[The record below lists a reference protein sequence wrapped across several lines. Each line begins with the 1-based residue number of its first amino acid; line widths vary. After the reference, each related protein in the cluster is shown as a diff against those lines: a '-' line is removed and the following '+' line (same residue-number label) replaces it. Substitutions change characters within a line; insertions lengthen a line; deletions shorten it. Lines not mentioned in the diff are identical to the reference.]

1 MSDFIKKHKFDT
13 ILIGV
18 IVLILAV
25 ILAVFAFSKTEGAF
39 AVVTVNGRQD
49 AVYPLDKDVEVELT
63 NGDGYNILVIEDGY
77 AHIKEASCP
86 DKLCV
91 NQHKIRY
98 NGETLVC
105 LPNKTTVKVVSNTE
119 GDTDFIS

>member
-1 MSDFIKKHKFDT
+1 MSDFIKKHKFDV
-13 ILIGV
+13 ILIGS
-18 IVLILAV
+18 IALILAI

-39 AVVTVNGRQD
+39 AVVTVNGRQS
-49 AVYPLDKDVEVELT
+49 AVYPLDEDLEVKLT
-63 NGDGYNILVIEDGY
+63 NGDGYNILVIENGDAY
-77 AHIKEASCP
+77 IKEAACP

-105 LPNKTTVKVVSNTE
+105 LPNKTTVKVVSNVDGE
-119 GDTDFIS
+119 TDFIS